1 MDQIMDGTKE
11 PLHMTYR
18 AVGSSTGIL
27 DFVGDLTNG
36 TLVPRNDF
44 GSGDI
49 PLSTDEYN
57 ELTSLGIEILHLP
70 VVLGAIS
77 LFHSVPNVPD
87 LNLDSCIISKIFDR
101 TITDWTDPE
110 IVNLNPDIKELIGAD
125 SFPITVGRRNLGSS
139 STASFTQVRV
149 YSTLLRVFH
158 QSGLY
163 GSIDSPPAANTLSIT
178 VPPHH
183 L

>member
-1 MDQIMDGTKE
+1 MQMDQIMDGTKE

-27 DFVGDLTNG
+27 DFVGDLDNG

-49 PLSTDEYN
+49 PLSTDEYT
-57 ELTSLGIEILHLP
+57 ELSDLGIQMLHLP

-87 LNLDSCIISKIFDR
+87 LNLDSCIIAKIFDR
-101 TITDWTDPE
+101 RITDWLDSE
-110 IVNLNPDIKELIGAD
+110 IVALNPNIQTLIGAD
-125 SFPITVGRRNLGSS
+125 TFPITVGRRNLGSS
-139 STASFTQVRV
+139 STASFTQVC
-149 YSTLLRVFH
+149 YLLCDAFLFMVCFACLSCLTWTH
-158 QSGLY
+158 QSPT
-163 GSIDSPPAANTLSIT
+163 PP
-178 VPPHH
+178 
-183 L
+183 